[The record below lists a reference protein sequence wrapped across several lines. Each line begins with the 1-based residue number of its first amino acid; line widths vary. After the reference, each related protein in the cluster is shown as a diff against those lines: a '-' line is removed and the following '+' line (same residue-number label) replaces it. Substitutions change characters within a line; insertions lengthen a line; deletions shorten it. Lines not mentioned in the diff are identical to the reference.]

1 MQILPI
7 ASGKGGVGKSLLATN
22 LAVALA
28 QTGKRVV
35 LADLDLGGSNIHLM
49 LGRMGLS
56 QGIGTFLTNSDVAFE
71 DIIVATDYKNLSF
84 IPGDAEIPGTANLKS
99 SQKQKLIRRLRS
111 LEADYLIM
119 DLGAGSSFNTVD
131 FFLIS
136 GQGIVVT
143 DPTPTANLNAYLFLK
158 NVIFRIMSST
168 FKKNTKAHEYIESL
182 RQQGTVFQRIY
193 VPRLIQNIKEND
205 PDSYSRFRERA
216 ASFHPK
222 LVLNMLEDP
231 KDGNK
236 AGKLRRSC
244 KEYLDID
251 MEHLGIIYRD
261 SLQDVALQSR
271 LPIISYKPQS
281 VLSQAIYRIADKLTQ
296 EYIEAPG
303 PMEIDEIDESYQE
316 AEMEAEVDFDT
327 KMKYLEDLLNCGA
340 LTSGDLIETIKSQQY
355 EINQLKKENN
365 FIKAKL
371 VKAINAGFLE

>member
-56 QGIGTFLTNSDVAFE
+56 QGIGTFLINSDVAFE
-71 DIIVATDYKNLSF
+71 DIIVTTDYKNLSF

-205 PDSYSRFRERA
+205 PDSYSRFRER
-216 ASFHPK
+216 
-222 LVLNMLEDP
+222 E
-231 KDGNK
+231 
-236 AGKLRRSC
+236 
-244 KEYLDID
+244 
-251 MEHLGIIYRD
+251 
-261 SLQDVALQSR
+261 
-271 LPIISYKPQS
+271 
-281 VLSQAIYRIADKLTQ
+281 
-296 EYIEAPG
+296 
-303 PMEIDEIDESYQE
+303 
-316 AEMEAEVDFDT
+316 
-327 KMKYLEDLLNCGA
+327 
-340 LTSGDLIETIKSQQY
+340 
-355 EINQLKKENN
+355 
-365 FIKAKL
+365 
-371 VKAINAGFLE
+371 